1 MLQVLTDMVDDWRML
16 YMDGE
21 TFHEERF
28 ESKARAEKVIED
40 TTHQAARLEYL
51 EKLSPKPAG

>member
-1 MLQVLTDMVDDWRML
+1 MVDDWRML
-16 YMDGE
+16 ENMDGE

-40 TTHQAARLEYL
+40 TMHQAARLEYL
-51 EKLSPKPAG
+51 DKLFPKPAA